1 MKAMKDA
8 VRPGDKAAELRML
21 ADKEHRTRQWASDRW
36 QSVSRTLH
44 GMLKC
49 HTAITHLLT
58 DEVPKEMEKD
68 IERIAATKFR
78 CLAAMQVYAK
88 FDSRQLADV
97 ERLVERCA
105 SGRASDTARRPFPAP
120 HPAPAPSAA
129 GTRAHCASRTLT
141 TSRGRRRRIC
151 RRRRRPRR
159 PSTRA

>member
-1 MKAMKDA
+1 
-8 VRPGDKAAELRML
+8 
-21 ADKEHRTRQWASDRW
+21 
-36 QSVSRTLH
+36 
-44 GMLKC
+44 MLKC

-105 SGRASDTARRPFPAP
+105 SGRVSDTRP
-120 HPAPAPSAA
+120 H
-129 GTRAHCASRTLT
+129 TRAPQLT
-141 TSRGRRRRIC
+141 PRFPLLPLLQVQGRAVRRVH
-151 RRRRRPRR
+151 
-159 PSTRA
+159 